1 MRGCGLNV
9 RLGFARLARVTAI
22 LYGVVSV
29 LIVGF
34 VVKGR
39 WDERQVEMH
48 PHMFTVSAPSG
59 RVYVVPAQ
67 YDWEAISAAED
78 YDKAHPSVSPA
89 EEPTSNVRELTDEQ
103 LLATANGKSIAQPG
117 GSVAPLAAAPGTFSS
132 ADTGGASRGDFDGAD
147 IFAPPPKKKAPAQ
160 KPIRVPVAKY
170 DDPSTVDAVAKEG
183 AIAALWCGLVYAV
196 LWAVF
201 RGIRWVA
208 LGFMDAKSTNRG
220 V

>member
-1 MRGCGLNV
+1 MNV

-34 VVKGR
+34 VAKGQ
-39 WDERQVEMH
+39 WDKRERELR
-48 PHMFTVSAPSG
+48 PHKFTVSAPSG

-67 YDWEAISAAED
+67 YDWEAISAAEE
-78 YDKAHPSVSPA
+78 YEKAHPNVAPA
-89 EEPTSNVRELTDEQ
+89 EEPSSSVRELTDEQ

-117 GSVAPLAAAPGTFSS
+117 GTLAPVAAAPGTFSEV
-132 ADTGGASRGDFDGAD
+132 DTGVARRGDFDGAD
-147 IFAPPPKKKAPAQ
+147 IFADPPKKKAPAQ

-170 DDPSTVDAVAKEG
+170 DNPRTVAAVAKEG
-183 AIAALWCGLVYAV
+183 AMAALWCGLVYAV

-208 LGFMDAKSTNRG
+208 LGFMDAKASG
-220 V
+220 PSL